1 METQKSWICDLR
13 AISLAILSSPLV
25 VLSPANALPSGVPGD
40 RCGTLSNPQVGTL
53 CYTVTPGGGK
63 VNAGGS
69 PKNFPP
75 IIIQAT
81 EPEYVIADVIIEFTS
96 SAGDITRP
104 SVSQLSPGGQAAIVS
119 VARENLRNLQRIT
132 GELQAKVTVLSSPA
146 LIEAQAKLRALQE
159 QEQIYENVVTTT
171 TAAGQDAGKFQ
182 VSGAPA
188 RSRSCGWLN
197 LDTCGSWVE
206 YNVYAVKR
214 YIGNPIAAYNRA
226 FSVAQDA
233 QNTIT
238 RLVAQNQPALAA
250 CLPSYNPQAYRPGS
264 AGWTGRIGRIAFN
277 NGTGN
282 PVTVTL
288 YHPDAPDRAFQ
299 SWTVQPGQNLF
310 LGENSYGMDWGIQAD
325 SSPICIV
332 GRVSAWNQF
341 NGQFIFQSGFP
352 FTVHN

>member
-1 METQKSWICDLR
+1 MRLRTAILIFATR
-13 AISLAILSSPLV
+13 AISFAILSSPLV
-25 VLSPANALPSGVPGD
+25 VLSPADALPPGVPRD

-63 VNAGGS
+63 VNAGGR
-69 PKNFPP
+69 PKDFPS

-96 SAGDITRP
+96 SAGDISRP

-119 VARENLRNLQRIT
+119 VAREKLRELQQIR
-132 GELQAKVTVLSSPA
+132 GELQAKATVLSGPA
-146 LIEAQAKLRALQE
+146 LIEAQAKLSALQE
-159 QEQIYENVVTTT
+159 QERIYENVVTTT

-182 VSGAPA
+182 VSGASA
-188 RSRSCGWLN
+188 RSRRCGWAN

-214 YIGNPIAAYNRA
+214 YVGNPIAAYNRA
-226 FSVAQDA
+226 FAVAQDA
-233 QNTIT
+233 RNTIT
-238 RLVAQNQPALAA
+238 RLVGQSQQTA
-250 CLPSYNPQAYRPGS
+250 CSPSYNPRAYRPGS
-264 AGWTGRIGRIAFN
+264 SGWTGRIGRIAFN
-277 NGTGN
+277 NGTSN
-282 PVTVTL
+282 PVKVTL

-310 LGENSYGMDWGIQAD
+310 LGENNYGMDWGIQAD